1 MDISPCA
8 VSATEIGNN
17 FRIKKFFVWEF
28 GDDHG
33 RVPVNIPVTVH
44 FASTVPWPAKFIVT
58 VFPTTVPVN
67 LALLSK
73 LPLGR
78 LGTATVVNEPASA
91 PPPVTVPKTLIVTVP
106 FAKLPVPETSELF
119 WSLTFRVAKET
130 RVTLLPGF

>member
-1 MDISPCA
+1 MSKAFAAFLVNQQMDISPCA
-8 VSATEIGNN
+8 VPATEIGNN

-78 LGTATVVNEPASA
+78 LGTATVVNEPANA
-91 PPPVTVPKTLIVTVP
+91 PPPGDGAENTYCDGSVC
-106 FAKLPVPETSELF
+106 ETPCAGNKRTIL
-119 WSLTFRVAKET
+119 VIN
-130 RVTLLPGF
+130 V